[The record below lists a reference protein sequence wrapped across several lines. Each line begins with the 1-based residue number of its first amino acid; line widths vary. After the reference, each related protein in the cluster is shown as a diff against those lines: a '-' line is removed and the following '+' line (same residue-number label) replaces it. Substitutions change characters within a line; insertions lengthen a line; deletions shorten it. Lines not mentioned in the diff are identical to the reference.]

1 MATSARRLPASLVA
15 LAVLAATLVMPAL
28 AARDQAA
35 AATPTTQT
43 PVMGP
48 NLLNADQLAA
58 WYRSK
63 RGSTPP
69 NVPGVN
75 YDVRA
80 LAQLFIEE
88 GRLDGVRG
96 DLAFVQSVLETGWFS
111 YPDYG
116 QIRPWFNN
124 FAGLYAYNGRTPGT
138 TCAAETAPSRCF
150 PSARIGVRTQI
161 HLLRGYADPTTRYM
175 TGRLAKPPSD
185 RLGKAPIWELFGG
198 SSGIAIWATAPD
210 YGVRIIALY
219 SDAMVFNGARRACLP
234 YSPSAV
240 SDPSGS
246 GYWVATTS
254 GGVYAYGDAWYY
266 GSATKYKPVA
276 PIVGGE
282 AISTGGGYWLLGR
295 DGGVF
300 SFGKARF
307 YGSTGNM
314 RLNKPVNGMERSR
327 WNAGYWLVA
336 DDGGVFSFGNA
347 RFFGSTGNMRLVKP
361 VQGMEATKSFN
372 GYWLFASDGGVFSF
386 GDAKFH
392 GSLGGWPIPAPIV
405 SMQRT
410 ASGNGYWMLGKDG
423 RVYRFGDAKLYGDIR
438 GCTNYKGA
446 SQLAVTPTGKGYW
459 ILTTEGSVIPFG
471 DARRLGMPT
480 WINGAATSLM
490 IRP

>member
-1 MATSARRLPASLVA
+1 MALFHRRVAALVVAFA
-15 LAVLAATLVMPAL
+15 LASVASALGAAAP
-28 AARDQAA
+28 AA

-48 NLLNADQLAA
+48 NLLSADQLAA

-63 RGSTPP
+63 RGDTPP

-80 LAQLFIEE
+80 LAALFIEE

-96 DLAFVQSVLETGWFS
+96 DMAFVQSVLETGWFS

-124 FAGLYAYNGRTPGT
+124 FAGMYAYDGREPGT
-138 TCAAETAPSRCF
+138 TCEAETAPSRCF
-150 PSARIGVRTQI
+150 PTARIGVRTQI
-161 HLLRGYADPTTRYM
+161 HLLRGYADETTRYM

-185 RLGKAPIWELFGG
+185 RIGKAPIWELFGG

-210 YGVRIIALY
+210 YGLRIISLY

-240 SDPSGS
+240 TSPSGR
-246 GYWVATTS
+246 GYWLGTTD
-254 GGVYAYGDAWYY
+254 GAVHTFGDAWYY
-266 GSATKYKPVA
+266 GSAKKYHPAA

-282 AISTGGGYWLLGR
+282 ATSSGNGYWLLGR
-295 DGGVF
+295 DGGIF
-300 SFGKARF
+300 SFGKAKF
-307 YGSTGNM
+307 FGSTGNL

-347 RFFGSTGNMRLVKP
+347 RFFGSTGNLPLVKP
-361 VQGMEATKSFN
+361 VQGMEATKTFG
-372 GYWLFASDGGVFSF
+372 GYWLFSSDGGVFSF
-386 GDAKFH
+386 GDAQFF
-392 GSLGGWPIPAPIV
+392 GSLGGQAIAAPIV
-405 SMQRT
+405 AMQRSAT
-410 ASGNGYWMLGKDG
+410 GNGYWMLGKDG
-423 RVYRFGDAKLYGDIR
+423 RVYTFGDAKHYGDVR
-438 GCTNYKGA
+438 GCTNYKA
-446 SQLAVTPTGKGYW
+446 AARLLVTPTGKGYW
-459 ILTTEGSVIPFG
+459 IATAEGTVIPFG
-471 DARRLGMPT
+471 DARRLGSPA
-480 WINGAATSLM
+480 WINGATSSLM
-490 IRP
+490 LRP